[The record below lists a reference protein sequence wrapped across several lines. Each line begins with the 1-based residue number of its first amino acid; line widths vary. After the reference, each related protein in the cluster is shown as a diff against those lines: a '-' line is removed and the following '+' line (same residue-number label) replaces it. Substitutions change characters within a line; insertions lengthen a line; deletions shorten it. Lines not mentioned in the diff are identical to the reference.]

1 MVASTDQQLMYRE
14 FDNISITSWALLVG
28 GVLTLV
34 FPPIIIVFMTAL
46 TVHFLCSHPGGM
58 NICCLPGKMVLIP
71 IQDLTNFKG
80 GNVLPKEE
88 WGQVCKRCGE
98 NYGTR
103 GRCSKAKGRKKYCEP
118 KPEAI

>member
-1 MVASTDQQLMYRE
+1 MVASAEQLLMYRE

-34 FPPIIIVFMTAL
+34 FPPIIIVFIAAL

-58 NICCLPGKMVLIP
+58 NICCILGKMVLIP

-80 GNVLPKEE
+80 GNVLPKAV
-88 WGQVCKRCGE
+88 WGPVCKTCGE
-98 NYGTR
+98 NYGER
-103 GRCSKAKGRKKYCEP
+103 GKCSKAIGRKKYCVL
-118 KPEAI
+118 KAA